1 MKQRKPVRNTHGGAN
16 TSHDGEAENTET
28 ETAGN
33 MVNEDAGN
41 MENEVAGN
49 MVNEDAGNME
59 NEVVGNSVQTS
70 KLAKKKVT
78 FDFYFVGLLVFFL

>member
-1 MKQRKPVRNTHGGAN
+1 MKQRKPARNTHGGAN

-28 ETAGN
+28 ET
-33 MVNEDAGN
+33 
-41 MENEVAGN
+41 AGN